1 MSASPRRPSP
11 LQLEP
16 SRAPARPG
24 SVNAAVAA
32 LAVLLLGAATGCGG
46 GAQHETGHH
55 AKSPHAAAA
64 GAPKSVD
71 EQLHEVERIHGGA
84 GPWAVAGYRMG
95 AYAMAK
101 LGVEHGSFDLEILH
115 KSPRQVQLTCI
126 ADGAAAATGASLG
139 KLNLALAEADEAHL
153 LTTYRRKSTGAS
165 LSLRPSPAFMKRFR
179 DVPRAE
185 LGAAGRTVIGL
196 PDAEVF
202 EVVEGSGSTPYDF

>member
-1 MSASPRRPSP
+1 MSATPRRPSP

-16 SRAPARPG
+16 ATTPAPPG
-24 SVNAAVAA
+24 SAVARIAA
-32 LAVLLLGAATGCGG
+32 LAALLIGASIGCGG
-46 GAQHETGHH
+46 SAHQETGHH

-64 GAPKSVD
+64 GSPKSVE
-71 EQLHEVERIHGGA
+71 EQLHEVARIHGGA

-185 LGAAGRTVIGL
+185 LGAAGRVVLGL

-202 EVVEGSGSTPYDF
+202 EVVADAESAL

>member
-1 MSASPRRPSP
+1 VVTRIA
-11 LQLEP
+11 
-16 SRAPARPG
+16 G
-24 SVNAAVAA
+24 IAA
-32 LAVLLLGAATGCGG
+32 LLIGASTGCGG
-46 GAQHETGHH
+46 GAHQETWHH

-64 GAPKSVD
+64 GSPKSGD
-71 EQLHEVERIHGGA
+71 EQLREVERIHGGA

-95 AYAMAK
+95 AYALAK

-115 KSPRQVQLTCI
+115 ESPRQVQFSCI

-165 LSLRPSPAFMKRFR
+165 LSLRPSPAFTKRFR
-179 DVPRAE
+179 DVPREE
-185 LGAAGRTVIGL
+185 LRAAGRIVIAL

-202 EVVEGSGSTPYDF
+202 EVVEGHGSTP

>member
-1 MSASPRRPSP
+1 MSASPRHPPQLVSTRTPALPSSVA
-11 LQLEP
+11 
-16 SRAPARPG
+16 SRI
-24 SVNAAVAA
+24 VAVAA
-32 LAVLLLGAATGCGG
+32 LLLGASTGCGG
-46 GAQHETGHH
+46 SAQQETWHH

-64 GAPKSVD
+64 GSPKSVD
-71 EQLHEVERIHGGA
+71 EQLHEVARIHGGA

-115 KSPRQVQLTCI
+115 KSPRQVQFSCI

-185 LGAAGRTVIGL
+185 LGAAGRTVLGL

-202 EVVEGSGSTPYDF
+202 EVVPDADSIQ